1 MTFSTHRGMQRG
13 IVAAVDGSPAATAAV
28 SWAAKEAALRHVPLK
43 LVHVVPVPA
52 VAMWPPVPTPPELL
66 DSLTR
71 RGRELLD
78 KAQETAKSVAGDITI
93 STDVVTGVV
102 VPSLVEAAEGADMV
116 VVGCRGLGAIER
128 RLLGSVSW
136 GLLHHARCPVAVIH
150 ADAPEIDS
158 TAPVVV
164 GVDGSPASDAAVA
177 AAFDEASRR
186 GVELVAV
193 HAWSD
198 WSNYYE
204 VPGVQPIAL
213 EREAE
218 EILAE
223 RLAGWQE
230 QYPDVTVRRVVVM
243 DRPAHQLLEQA
254 KTAQLTVLGSRGR
267 GGFVGMLLGSV
278 SAAVAESAHTPVLVM
293 RRG

>member
-1 MTFSTHRGMQRG
+1 MGFTAHRG
-13 IVAAVDGSPAATAAV
+13 VVVAVDGSPAGTAAV
-28 SWAAKEAALRHVPLK
+28 TWAAREAALRRVPLK
-43 LVHVVPVPA
+43 LVHVVPAPA

-66 DSLTR
+66 DNLTR
-71 RGRELLD
+71 RGRDLL
-78 KAQETAKSVAGDITI
+78 AAAEETAKTAAGDVTI
-93 STDVVTGVV
+93 STDLPCGVV
-102 VPSLVEAAEGADMV
+102 VPSLVEASEGADMI

-150 ADAPEIDS
+150 ADAPETDS
-158 TAPVVV
+158 AAPVVV
-164 GVDGSPASDAAVA
+164 GVDGSPASEAAVA
-177 AAFDEASRR
+177 TAFDEASRR

-204 VPGVQPIAL
+204 VPGVNPISM

-230 QYPDVTVRRVVVM
+230 QYPDVKVRRVVVM

-254 KTAQLTVLGSRGR
+254 TSAQLTVLGSRGR

-278 SAAVAESAHTPVLVM
+278 SAAVAESARTPVLVV